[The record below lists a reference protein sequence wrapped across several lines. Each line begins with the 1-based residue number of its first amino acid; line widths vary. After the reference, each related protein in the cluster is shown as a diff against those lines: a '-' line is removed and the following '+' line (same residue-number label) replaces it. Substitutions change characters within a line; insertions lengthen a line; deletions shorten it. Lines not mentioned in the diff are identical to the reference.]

1 MNANLYES
9 MKANLDSFTAYLNT
23 PKFKFDIIGLT
34 ETWLHKD
41 NSDLY
46 NAPGYSHI
54 SLPREYSKGS
64 GVSILL
70 HSRLSYKRKDD
81 LCMSNNTIECLFVE
95 AFIVKKVL
103 IGIIYR
109 RPDTPISMLNEHL
122 KNVIDSIKCSNIPCY
137 LFGDFNINLLNQSSH
152 QATSDLDILYSG
164 GFIPLISRPTRI
176 AENSATLID
185 HIYISTITM

>member
-1 MNANLYES
+1 

-23 PKFKFDIIGLT
+23 LKFKFVAIGLT

-46 NAPGYSHI
+46 NTPGYSNI
-54 SLPREYSKGS
+54 SLPRKYSKGG

-70 HSRLSYKRKDD
+70 HSRLSYKRRDD
-81 LCMSNNTIECLFVE
+81 LCMSNNIIECLFVE

-103 IGIIYR
+103 IGKIYR
-109 RPDTPISMLNEHL
+109 PPETPISMFNEHL

-137 LFGDFNINLLNQSSH
+137 LLGHYWFLRHS
-152 QATSDLDILYSG
+152 ILWWVHPSYKS
-164 GFIPLISRPTRI
+164 P
-176 AENSATLID
+176 N
-185 HIYISTITM
+185 